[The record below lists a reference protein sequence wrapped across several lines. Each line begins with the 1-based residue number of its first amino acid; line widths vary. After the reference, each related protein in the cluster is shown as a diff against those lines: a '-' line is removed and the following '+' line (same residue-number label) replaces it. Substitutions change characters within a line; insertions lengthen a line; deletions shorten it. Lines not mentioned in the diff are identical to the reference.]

1 MNVINETATN
11 TKTTGTLD
19 LCEKLLKR
27 AAVVIGG
34 ALGVLLTYKIFEG
47 LFSLGAFLFG

>member
-11 TKTTGTLD
+11 MKTTSTLEC
-19 LCEKLLKR
+19 CEKLLKR

-47 LFSLGAFLFG
+47 LFTLIAFIFD

>member
-11 TKTTGTLD
+11 TKTTGTLEC
-19 LCEKLLKR
+19 CEKLLKR

-34 ALGVLLTYKIFEG
+34 VLGVLLTYKFFEAVFT
-47 LFSLGAFLFG
+47 LVASVLG